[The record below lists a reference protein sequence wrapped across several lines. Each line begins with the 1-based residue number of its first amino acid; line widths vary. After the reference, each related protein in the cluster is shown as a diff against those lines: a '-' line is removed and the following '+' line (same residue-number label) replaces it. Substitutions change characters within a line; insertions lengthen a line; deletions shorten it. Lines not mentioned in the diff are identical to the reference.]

1 MDNKFTK
8 VVLAAI
14 AVLLFV
20 NVGQNAGWFCDG
32 KGKSACS
39 AEKRSKCSGHTS
51 QGGAENYKLVQINQA
66 RKVLKID
73 SRTGEVW
80 HVDTRGMKGWRPLKD
95 LTEEEIAEM
104 GDLRPLR
111 RGGRQ
116 ELPVVQKA
124 PVPEGAAAPEAT
136 KTAE

>member
-51 QGGAENYKLVQINQA
+51 RGGAENYKLIQLNQA
-66 RKVLKID
+66 RKILKID

-80 HVDTRGMKGWRPLKD
+80 YVDTRGFKGWRPLNE

-104 GDLRPLR
+104 GELRPLR

-116 ELPVVQKA
+116 EA
-124 PVPEGAAAPEAT
+124 PVMQQAPEPEAAAAPEA
-136 KTAE
+136 AETTE